1 MMKQLSR
8 RDFLKAGGIAL
19 LSTAGVA
26 AFSKVQQTADA
37 APIMQ
42 IDHHNAD
49 AMAMPVGEV
58 DHQRNG
64 FNPSDIL
71 TDFDYGTVSTLPG
84 GRTLREY
91 DIFVANK
98 DIEVVP
104 GIAYPAWTYNGRIP
118 GPTIRATEGD
128 LLRIHL
134 HNESSH
140 PHSLHFHGVHP
151 AEMDGVPGTPW
162 MIEPGVSFTY
172 EFDAEP
178 FGLHLYH
185 CHAFPLARHIAK
197 GLYGA
202 FIIDPKVGR
211 PSVDQELVMVMSGFD
226 VDFDDV
232 NDFYAVNAIPFH
244 YHQHPI
250 QIKVGETVR
259 IYLVNILEFDL
270 INSFHLHANF
280 FHYYPTGTSLTP
292 SEFTDTIMQ
301 TQAQRG
307 ILEFSYKY
315 PGRYM
320 FHAHN
325 TEFAELGWTGEFEV
339 IP

>member
-1 MMKQLSR
+1 MDRVGVMMKQLSR

-42 IDHHNAD
+42 MDHHNAD

-91 DIFVANK
+91 DIFVTNK

-104 GIAYPAWTYNGRIP
+104 GIAYPAWTYNGRIR

-134 HNESSH
+134 HNDSSH

-151 AEMDGVPGTPW
+151 AEMD
-162 MIEPGVSFTY
+162 
-172 EFDAEP
+172 
-178 FGLHLYH
+178 
-185 CHAFPLARHIAK
+185 
-197 GLYGA
+197 
-202 FIIDPKVGR
+202 
-211 PSVDQELVMVMSGFD
+211 
-226 VDFDDV
+226 
-232 NDFYAVNAIPFH
+232 
-244 YHQHPI
+244 
-250 QIKVGETVR
+250 
-259 IYLVNILEFDL
+259 
-270 INSFHLHANF
+270 
-280 FHYYPTGTSLTP
+280 
-292 SEFTDTIMQ
+292 
-301 TQAQRG
+301 
-307 ILEFSYKY
+307 
-315 PGRYM
+315 
-320 FHAHN
+320 
-325 TEFAELGWTGEFEV
+325 
-339 IP
+339 